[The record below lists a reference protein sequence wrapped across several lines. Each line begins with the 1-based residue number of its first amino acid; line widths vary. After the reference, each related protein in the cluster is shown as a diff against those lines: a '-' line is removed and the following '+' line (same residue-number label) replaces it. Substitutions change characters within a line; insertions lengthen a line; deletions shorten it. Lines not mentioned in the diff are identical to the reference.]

1 MSKKAPVRCAASF
14 KETHKGVWGDFPN
27 KQNGAPHRCSVFC
40 LWRPKGI
47 ACYNMCVF
55 FTLCVGYLKNDC
67 LFQRVS
73 LKYHR
78 QIVRTLYLFLNMS
91 QFNDIIYL

>member
-27 KQNGAPHRCSVFC
+27 KQNGAPRRCSVFC

-47 ACYNMCVF
+47 ACYN
-55 FTLCVGYLKNDC
+55 
-67 LFQRVS
+67 LFI
-73 LKYHR
+73 L
-78 QIVRTLYLFLNMS
+78 
-91 QFNDIIYL
+91 

>member
-27 KQNGAPHRCSVFC
+27 KQNGAPRRCPVFC

-47 ACYNMCVF
+47 ACYNMF
-55 FTLCVGYLKNDC
+55 DLRMALPK
-67 LFQRVS
+67 
-73 LKYHR
+73 
-78 QIVRTLYLFLNMS
+78 
-91 QFNDIIYL
+91 

>member
-27 KQNGAPHRCSVFC
+27 KQNGAPHRCPVFC

-47 ACYNMCVF
+47 ACYNMFVYF
-55 FTLCVGYLKNDC
+55 FGKRDRSEKFHPKLRPSPIKSYSYDERKEVL
-67 LFQRVS
+67 LS
-73 LKYHR
+73 A
-78 QIVRTLYLFLNMS
+78 
-91 QFNDIIYL
+91 